1 MPMSCIL
8 RLLPVCLGCVIVGCT
23 SDPELGRV
31 GGPIEDVRVEL
42 PESAPPDSDPPDAGP
57 DAEGGAEAEAGGQV
71 PFCEA
76 FKVMKV
82 CRRCH
87 QTPSPVSAPF
97 PLQRWEDTQDTYL
110 DRLIWERMIGALES
124 DFMPLR
130 GSPIEIIDPPIQP
143 LDPTCKN
150 TLLTWLRQGAQPV
163 GGTSCDPN
171 LSCEGCPNF
180 P

>member
-1 MPMSCIL
+1 MSRIL
-8 RLLPVCLGCVIVGCT
+8 GLLSACLGCTALACT
-23 SDPELGRV
+23 THDPENGRV
-31 GGPIEDVRVEL
+31 GGPVEDVRVDL
-42 PESAPPDSDPPDAGP
+42 PDSSDADVPDAS
-57 DAEGGAEAEAGGQV
+57 DASDGETGTVV

-87 QTPSPVSAPF
+87 EPVPNRVGTPFA
-97 PLQRWEDTQDTYL
+97 LQSWEDTQQIYL
-110 DRLIWERMIGALES
+110 DTPVHQRMIRALET

-130 GSPIEIIDPPIQP
+130 TVPIEIIDPPIQA
-143 LDPTCKN
+143 LDPICKN

-163 GGTSCDPN
+163 GGTDCNRD

>member
-1 MPMSCIL
+1 MRYATGPLLCIL
-8 RLLPVCLGCVIVGCT
+8 GVCLGCT
-23 SDPELGRV
+23 SHDPDLDRV
-31 GGPIEDVRVEL
+31 GGPIPDANVVLPDGASEDAG
-42 PESAPPDSDPPDAGP
+42 SDSDAVDA
-57 DAEGGAEAEAGGQV
+57 DAEVLV

-87 QTPSPVSAPF
+87 ATPPNPGGAPF
-97 PLQRWEDTQDTYL
+97 ALQRWEDTQQIYL
-110 DRLIWERMIGALES
+110 ERLVWVRMIRVLEI
-124 DFMPLR
+124 DFMPLLTL
-130 GSPIEIIDPPIQP
+130 PIEIVNPPIQP

-150 TLLTWLRQGAQPV
+150 TLLTWLRQGAKPE
-163 GGTSCDPN
+163 GGTDCNPD

>member
-1 MPMSCIL
+1 
-8 RLLPVCLGCVIVGCT
+8 VF
-23 SDPELGRV
+23 
-31 GGPIEDVRVEL
+31 
-42 PESAPPDSDPPDAGP
+42 PDGEVVDAGSDADSASGDA
-57 DAEGGAEAEAGGQV
+57 DAEVLV

-87 QTPSPVSAPF
+87 ETPPNRVGAPF
-97 PLQRWEDTQDTYL
+97 ALQRWEDTQQIYL
-110 DRLIWERMIGALES
+110 DKPVWQRMITVLEI

-130 GSPIEIIDPPIQP
+130 TLPIEIINPPIQP

-150 TLLTWLRQGAQPV
+150 TLLTWLRQGAQPT
-163 GGTSCDPN
+163 GGTDCNPE

>member
-1 MPMSCIL
+1 MVTTRIS
-8 RLLPVCLGCVIVGCT
+8 RLLQICVGYIAIGCT
-23 SDPELGRV
+23 THDPENGRV
-31 GGPIEDVRVEL
+31 GGPVEDVHVDL
-42 PESAPPDSDPPDAGP
+42 PDASN
-57 DAEGGAEAEAGGQV
+57 DASTDSEAGALV

-87 QTPSPVSAPF
+87 EPVPNRVGTPFALLS
-97 PLQRWEDTQDTYL
+97 WEDTQQDYVGEPV
-110 DRLIWERMIGALES
+110 WHHMINVLEI

-130 GSPIEIIDPPIQP
+130 TLPIEIINPPIQP

-163 GGTSCDPN
+163 GGTDCDRD

>member
-1 MPMSCIL
+1 MVTSQL
-8 RLLPVCLGCVIVGCT
+8 WRLLQICVGYIAIGCT
-23 SDPELGRV
+23 THDPEHGRV
-31 GGPIEDVRVEL
+31 GGPIEDVRVDL
-42 PESAPPDSDPPDAGP
+42 PDASA
-57 DAEGGAEAEAGGQV
+57 DASADCEAGALV

-87 QTPSPVSAPF
+87 EPVPNRVRTPFALQT
-97 PLQRWEDTQDTYL
+97 WEDTQQDYL
-110 DRLIWERMIGALES
+110 GEPVWHHMISVLEI

-130 GSPIEIIDPPIQP
+130 TLPITVIDPPIQP
-143 LDPTCKN
+143 LDPACKN
-150 TLLTWLRQGAQPV
+150 TLLTWLRQGAQPS
-163 GGTSCDPN
+163 GGTDCNPD

>member
-1 MPMSCIL
+1 MTMSRIL
-8 RLLPVCLGCVIVGCT
+8 RLPAVCLGCVLAACT
-23 SDPELGRV
+23 THDPENGRV
-31 GGPIEDVRVEL
+31 GGPVEDVRVDL
-42 PESAPPDSDPPDAGP
+42 PDAADGDVP
-57 DAEGGAEAEAGGQV
+57 DASDGDTAAPVA
-71 PFCEA
+71 FCEA

-87 QTPSPVSAPF
+87 EPVPNRVGTPFALQT
-97 PLQRWEDTQDTYL
+97 WEDTQQMYVGQPV
-110 DRLIWERMIGALES
+110 WQHMITAVEI

-130 GSPIEIIDPPIQP
+130 TLPIEIVNPPIQP

-163 GGTSCDPN
+163 GGTDCNPD

>member
-1 MPMSCIL
+1 MGISGLQAIG
-8 RLLPVCLGCVIVGCT
+8 LLVLIGGCT
-23 SDPELGRV
+23 THDPENGRV
-31 GGPIEDVRVEL
+31 GGPVEDVHV
-42 PESAPPDSDPPDAGP
+42 DFPDAADSGIS
-57 DAEGGAEAEAGGQV
+57 DGSSDTSDGEAPALV

-87 QTPSPVSAPF
+87 EPVPNRVGTPFALQT
-97 PLQRWEDTQDTYL
+97 WEDTQQEYVGEPV
-110 DRLIWERMIGALES
+110 WHHMISVLEV

-130 GSPIEIIDPPIQP
+130 TLPIEIIDPPIQP

-163 GGTSCDPN
+163 GGTDCNRD